1 MDGFVT
7 GVPGASDDANADVQL
22 AVSDKVTAIP
32 AGVKEFDAAGA
43 KAWRS
48 TNYAL
53 GKVVGTINFGFEQMG
68 VFSDSCDTIPCIMI
82 PLNGC
87 VDFVKAFCHTLSFAF
102 ESVFPVLI
110 YAAELALD
118 ISQKIYDEVVDGADS
133 NYESERQTAI
143 YENSI
148 LNARNVITTFHATQ
162 QLKVMLGDSSEGL
175 EGIRE
180 GENDRRLLQSNSCVY
195 TEGSELSPEC
205 TCVSTNDGFQL
216 GCRIPSCEDPT
227 RLCDGSYNYQYI
239 AALLTGECLILS
251 WIVFS

>member
-82 PLNGC
+82 PLNGSR
-87 VDFVKAFCHTLSFAF
+87 FCKSF
-102 ESVFPVLI
+102 
-110 YAAELALD
+110 
-118 ISQKIYDEVVDGADS
+118 
-133 NYESERQTAI
+133 
-143 YENSI
+143 
-148 LNARNVITTFHATQ
+148 
-162 QLKVMLGDSSEGL
+162 
-175 EGIRE
+175 
-180 GENDRRLLQSNSCVY
+180 
-195 TEGSELSPEC
+195 
-205 TCVSTNDGFQL
+205 
-216 GCRIPSCEDPT
+216 
-227 RLCDGSYNYQYI
+227 
-239 AALLTGECLILS
+239 LS
-251 WIVFS
+251 WFIICI